1 MNNIKTILDTYK
13 NEIDIILQ
21 NYSVKCSCNEL
32 EKAANYSLLNGGK
45 RLRPILCRE
54 VYKLFCNIES
64 EALNRFMCAME
75 FIHSFSLVH
84 DDLPAIDNDDLR
96 RGKATTHKVYG
107 EAVAILAGDILLNSA
122 MELVLNSEVTD
133 YSKIIQASKV
143 LFSATKDM
151 IDGETIDVLGNIDDL
166 DTLKKMYNLKTSRL
180 IEASFEI
187 GAILGNASESDI
199 INMKNVGSY
208 LGLAYQIQ
216 DDILDVFGDE
226 KVLGKNIGSDENNNK
241 FTFISYYG
249 LEKSRDI
256 VNDLSK
262 KALEILSLYGD
273 NAIFLQNL
281 ILYLVDREK

>member
-1 MNNIKTILDTYK
+1 MNNIKIILNLYK
-13 NEIDIILQ
+13 DEIDSILQ
-21 NYSVKCSCNEL
+21 KYLIECNCDEL
-32 EKAANYSLLNGGK
+32 KKAANYSLLNGGK

-54 VYKLFCNIES
+54 VYKLFCDVENEI
-64 EALNRFMCAME
+64 LNRFMCAME

-96 RGKATTHKVYG
+96 RGRATTHKVYG

-122 MELVLNSEVTD
+122 IELVLNSETTD
-133 YSKIIQASKV
+133 YSKLTEASKV

-166 DTLKKMYNLKTSRL
+166 ETLKKMYNLKTSRL

-199 INMKNVGSY
+199 INMKNVGNY

-216 DDILDVFGDE
+216 DDILDVVGDE

-241 FTFISYYG
+241 FTFVRYYG

-262 KALEILSLYGD
+262 KALDILKFYGD
-273 NAIFLQNL
+273 KAEFLQKL
-281 ILYLVDREK
+281 IVYLVDREK